1 MGRKTQW
8 QKANTYRQTDIQM
21 NCGRVKCKCNNR
33 RTCYAILDQRMN
45 EQQCIPGI
53 LRKPTQTQKHTTCKH
68 KNIQS
73 TNTQMQKQTQKHKDT
88 KRKTQNALK
97 KRMNWS
103 HPLVATNNC
112 CQKKD
117 NLIDLL
123 SLELQLRFLET
134 LFLND
139 IIIKP
144 LLDSFFSK
152 KKPTF
157 FQVAQWVT

>member
-1 MGRKTQW
+1 
-8 QKANTYRQTDIQM
+8 
-21 NCGRVKCKCNNR
+21 
-33 RTCYAILDQRMN
+33 
-45 EQQCIPGI
+45 
-53 LRKPTQTQKHTTCKH
+53 
-68 KNIQS
+68 
-73 TNTQMQKQTQKHKDT
+73 MQKQTQKHKDP

-123 SLELQLRFLET
+123 SLELQLRFQET

-144 LLDSFFSK
+144 LLDSLISK
-152 KKPTF
+152 KNPHF
-157 FQVAQWVT
+157 FK